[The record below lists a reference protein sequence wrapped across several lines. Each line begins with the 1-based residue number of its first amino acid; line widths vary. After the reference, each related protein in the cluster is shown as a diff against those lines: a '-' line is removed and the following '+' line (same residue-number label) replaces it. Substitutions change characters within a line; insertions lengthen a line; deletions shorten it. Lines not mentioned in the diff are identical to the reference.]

1 MIKQETMFAWPP
13 DTTIEIK
20 RLPLREKKPD
30 ETELERL
37 QRVEIS
43 IFTEMAAC
51 ERMRSSAME
60 NYCRKGDEESKVMY
74 AYFDGAF
81 HTIWNLIKENHLE
94 VEYHEFTRARQ
105 RAERE
110 EDKGM
115 GAGRTGTGEGAKDVL

>member
-1 MIKQETMFAWPP
+1 MIKQETMFS
-13 DTTIEIK
+13 DTDDEANRIG
-20 RLPLREKKPD
+20 PD
-30 ETELERL
+30 ETELKKLR
-37 QRVEIS
+37 RVERS

-51 ERMRSSAME
+51 ERLRSSAME

-94 VEYHEFTRARQ
+94 VEYHKFMRAQQ

-110 EDKGM
+110 DDKGM
-115 GAGRTGTGEGAKDVL
+115 GSGRTGTGEGAENVL

>member
-1 MIKQETMFAWPP
+1 MIKQETMFS
-13 DTTIEIK
+13 DTAAEMS
-20 RLPLREKKPD
+20 RLRPD

-37 QRVEIS
+37 RRVKRS

-94 VEYHEFTRARQ
+94 VEYHEFMRQRQ
-105 RAERE
+105 RA
-110 EDKGM
+110 DK
-115 GAGRTGTGEGAKDVL
+115 E

>member
-1 MIKQETMFAWPP
+1 MTRQETMFSDIA
-13 DTTIEIK
+13 DEVNC
-20 RLPLREKKPD
+20 LRPD

-51 ERMRSSAME
+51 ERTRSSAME
-60 NYCRKGDEESKVMY
+60 NYCRKGDEESKAMY

-105 RAERE
+105 RVERE
-110 EDKGM
+110 ENDKRM
-115 GAGRTGTGEGAKDVL
+115 GAGRTGTGEGAEDVL

>member
-1 MIKQETMFAWPP
+1 MIKETMFS
-13 DTTIEIK
+13 DTAAEMS
-20 RLPLREKKPD
+20 RLRPD

-37 QRVEIS
+37 RRVKRS

-74 AYFDGAF
+74 AYFDGSF

-94 VEYHEFTRARQ
+94 VEYHEFVRQRQ

-110 EDKGM
+110 ENDKRM
-115 GAGRTGTGEGAKDVL
+115 GAGRTGTGEGVEDVL

>member
-1 MIKQETMFAWPP
+1 MIKETMFS
-13 DTTIEIK
+13 DTADEVN
-20 RLPLREKKPD
+20 RLRPE

-37 QRVEIS
+37 RAVKRS

-51 ERMRSSAME
+51 ERVRSSAME

-94 VEYHEFTRARQ
+94 VEYHEFMRARQ

-110 EDKGM
+110 ENDKGM
-115 GAGRTGTGEGAKDVL
+115 GAGRTGTGEGAEEDVL

>member
-1 MIKQETMFAWPP
+1 MIKQETMFS
-13 DTTIEIK
+13 DTAAE
-20 RLPLREKKPD
+20 LNSLQPD

-37 QRVEIS
+37 LAVKRS

-51 ERMRSSAME
+51 ERVRSSAME

-110 EDKGM
+110 EQDKGM
-115 GAGRTGTGEGAKDVL
+115 GAGRTGTGEGAENVL

>member
-1 MIKQETMFAWPP
+1 MIKQETMFSDTAAEMNSLRPP
-13 DTTIEIK
+13 
-20 RLPLREKKPD
+20 

-37 QRVEIS
+37 LAVKRS

-60 NYCRKGDEESKVMY
+60 NYCRKGDKESKVMY

-115 GAGRTGTGEGAKDVL
+115 GAGRTGTGEGVEDVL

>member
-1 MIKQETMFAWPP
+1 MIKQETMFS
-13 DTTIEIK
+13 DTAAEIK
-20 RLPLREKKPD
+20 RQQMRANEQ
-30 ETELERL
+30 ERRR
-37 QRVEIS
+37 QVERS

-51 ERMRSSAME
+51 ERIRSSAME

-94 VEYHEFTRARQ
+94 VEYHAFTRARQ

-110 EDKGM
+110 DDNEM
-115 GAGRTGTGEGAKDVL
+115 GAGRTGTGEGAEDVL

>member
-1 MIKQETMFAWPP
+1 MIKETMFSDNAA
-13 DTTIEIK
+13 EMR
-20 RLPLREKKPD
+20 RLRPD

-37 QRVEIS
+37 RRVKRS

-81 HTIWNLIKENHLE
+81 HTIWNLIKENHSE

-110 EDKGM
+110 ENDKGM
-115 GAGRTGTGEGAKDVL
+115 GAGRTGTGEGAEDVL